1 MEIEKLIGETT
12 TYDKKL
18 ILEEKKPKS
27 WLKSVSAF
35 ANGKG
40 GILFFGIANDDTLV
54 GLTDTQTISE
64 KISEII
70 KMRMDPIPQT
80 DLEIREE
87 DGKQFIILRVSSGVE
102 TPYYYV
108 GDGSRVAFIRV
119 GNESIP
125 AGAVELKR
133 LVLRGSNKTYDSLSS
148 CYPYEKYAFTK
159 LRSVY
164 RQRTGKELLEA
175 DFISF
180 GLMDDEGMLTNAG
193 ALLADE
199 SPLRH
204 SRLFCTR
211 WNGLDK
217 TSGVMEALDD
227 KEYSG
232 SLVTLLQDGEKF
244 VKNNTKKRWKKVSDG
259 RMEMPDIPERA
270 ALECI
275 VNGLIHRDYLDL
287 GSEVHIDIYDDRME
301 IYSPGGMLDGSFVQN
316 LDTDHV
322 PSRRRNPVIA
332 DVFSRMNY
340 MERRGSGFRKIK
352 DDYRRAVN
360 YHPEL
365 EPKFYSDTTS
375 FWVTLYNLNYHV
387 AIDRIDIGTK
397 KQLFQNKKT
406 VVSKQKQLFQNE
418 KTVVS
423 KQKQLFESKVN
434 ELQVSTIT
442 KKKIMQL
449 HEQFGNNIIF
459 SRADIMRITGI
470 TSSPAGDLI
479 KKMQSA
485 NLIEVVSG
493 YGKGK
498 YRFKE
503 NSAN

>member
-1 MEIEKLIGETT
+1 
-12 TYDKKL
+12 
-18 ILEEKKPKS
+18 
-27 WLKSVSAF
+27 
-35 ANGKG
+35 
-40 GILFFGIANDDTLV
+40 
-54 GLTDTQTISE
+54 
-64 KISEII
+64 
-70 KMRMDPIPQT
+70 
-80 DLEIREE
+80 
-87 DGKQFIILRVSSGVE
+87 
-102 TPYYYV
+102 
-108 GDGSRVAFIRV
+108 
-119 GNESIP
+119 
-125 AGAVELKR
+125 
-133 LVLRGSNKTYDSLSS
+133 
-148 CYPYEKYAFTK
+148 
-159 LRSVY
+159 
-164 RQRTGKELLEA
+164 
-175 DFISF
+175 
-180 GLMDDEGMLTNAG
+180 
-193 ALLADE
+193 
-199 SPLRH
+199 
-204 SRLFCTR
+204 
-211 WNGLDK
+211 
-217 TSGVMEALDD
+217 MEALDD

-232 SLVTLLQDGEKF
+232 SLLTLLQDGGKF
-244 VKNNTKKRWKKVSDG
+244 VKNNTKKRWKKAPDG

-275 VNGLIHRDYLDL
+275 VNGLIHRDYLEL
-287 GSEVHIDIYDDRME
+287 GSEVHIDIFDDRME
-301 IYSPGGMLDGSFVQN
+301 VYSPGGMLDGSFVQN

-332 DVFSRMNY
+332 DVFSRINY

-360 YHPEL
+360 YRPEL

-387 AIDRIDIGTK
+387 AIDRIGTK
-397 KQLFQNKKT
+397 KQSLENEKT
-406 VVSKQKQLFQNE
+406 VVLKEKQLFQNE

-423 KQKQLFESKVN
+423 KQKQLFERKVN

-485 NLIEVVSG
+485 NLIEFVSG

>member
-18 ILEEKKPKS
+18 TLEEKKPKS

-275 VNGLIHRDYLDL
+275 VNGLIHRDYLEL

-332 DVFSRMNY
+332 DVFSSMNY

-397 KQLFQNKKT
+397 
-406 VVSKQKQLFQNE
+406 KQLFQNE

-485 NLIEVVSG
+485 NLIEFVSG